1 MISRTSSSAWVRG
14 VADMFSAEGLDI
26 ESLLR
31 DAGLDPAALHDP
43 DGRFSIDDVSVLW
56 EMAVARSGKPTLG
69 LSRALALAHGNLG
82 IVRYAMMSCPTLLV
96 ALERLVRYMNLVSN
110 AATFGLS
117 EAPQGHWFELGHRG
131 GERPVPRQR
140 VEFGMLTMLSSC
152 SWFTGRELTA
162 LAVDFVYP
170 QPADARPHEAAFGCP
185 VNFAQPANRALLRR
199 ADLGLPLSARDAAM
213 AKLHERLVD
222 EELARLEGAHFSHQV
237 RRLVSDRM
245 LGEEPRREQIAAAL
259 HVSDR
264 TLQRRLHAEGTSF
277 QRLLDDTRRELAQQY
292 LRKPRSSVKQVAQLL
307 GFEDQ
312 SNFFRA
318 CKRWFGESPARYRA
332 RFALPAANHR
342 PEPDSRSMRRGV
354 LMSPGKRS
362 A

>member
-170 QPADARPHEAAFGCP
+170 QPADARPYEAAFGCP

-277 QRLLDDTRRELAQQY
+277 QHLLDDTRRELAQQY